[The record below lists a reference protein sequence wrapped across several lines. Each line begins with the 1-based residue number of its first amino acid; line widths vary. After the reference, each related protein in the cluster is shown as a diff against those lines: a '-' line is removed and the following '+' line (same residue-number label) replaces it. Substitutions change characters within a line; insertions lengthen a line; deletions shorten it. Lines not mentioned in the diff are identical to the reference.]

1 MAAPHA
7 GWRLCWAASATQAL
21 WWAVRSSCPPLMAPR
36 VSGLSAINYLFP
48 RICSSSLLIFLTFQ
62 LSWNVYSR
70 LYTLVN
76 SVRRYLNLAF
86 WNHRV
91 LGTIMQ
97 VDVCATGHVTLKAST
112 ILHRIHMT
120 AWMPASVVSGLAC
133 RSGAHR
139 HLLSSQESVLSP
151 PWALCGLVL
160 SLNTPAPAVCEPMV
174 AGLAYPLDMVGTG
187 LGPVIL

>member
-1 MAAPHA
+1 MPGCVSHP
-7 GWRLCWAASATQAL
+7 AL
-21 WWAVRSSCPPLMAPR
+21 RWAVRSSRPPLMAPR

-48 RICSSSLLIFLTFQ
+48 RICSSFLLIFLTFQ

-70 LYTLVN
+70 LCTLVT

-97 VDVCATGHVTLKAST
+97 VDLCATGHVTLKAST
-112 ILHRIHMT
+112 ILHRIHVT
-120 AWMPASVVSGLAC
+120 AWMTASIVSGLAC
-133 RSGAHR
+133 RSGALR
-139 HLLSSQESVLSP
+139 HLLGPQAPGLSP
-151 PWALCGLVL
+151 PGALCGLVL
-160 SLNTPAPAVCEPMV
+160 SLNTLAPAVCEPVV
-174 AGLAYPLDMVGTG
+174 AGLAYPLDTVGTG